1 MRLVSRYKTEK
12 ICLIVA
18 FLLMFGMN
26 VQAQTSKYISEAE
39 YNTVSKKLLNPQNI
53 QQLPFLNVHNVFL
66 YNKSIKIWKGSLN
79 GNLRFSLTNQVI
91 KDEINYYDAAEYEI
105 RFDPNELYYQK
116 SFNNF
121 TFGIGRKRIKWGV
134 GYVSSPT
141 DIVSNPPS
149 PTDPSDRLFQIKGS
163 DLFQASY
170 IGSKSQY
177 DIYIMPKS
185 DVNNS
190 YFKNHSAAFRYF
202 TNIQPFDISL
212 VGRIDLD
219 GKYQAGFNQTV
230 AIGEKLELH
239 SDAILSSNNFVRYP
253 PDFSTKKG
261 IGYRLLAGTN
271 WSPSQNYNIVVEYF
285 HISEGY
291 SENEWNL
298 LQNQI
303 TQLNELRTIES
314 TAPTAN
320 EALRTIYNANVFPLR
335 KDFIF
340 TRLVRNNLFK
350 DFELEWITFACINDT
365 GTLNRLGI
373 YYKFQSRFN
382 LYCHYQFLL
391 NESDSSYNLYGFE
404 NTCRLGLKISL

>member
-1 MRLVSRYKTEK
+1 MRLVNKARPH
-12 ICLIVA
+12 IVFSIAA
-18 FLLMFGMN
+18 FIILSGLS
-26 VQAQTSKYISEAE
+26 VQAQTSKYISEVE
-39 YNTVSKKLLNPQNI
+39 YNTINKGWLNPQNI
-53 QQLPFLNVHNVFL
+53 QLLPYINVNNIFL
-66 YNKSIKIWKGSLN
+66 YNKSFKIWKGSLN
-79 GNLRFSLTNQVI
+79 GNLRFSLLNQLS
-91 KDEINYYDAAEYEI
+91 KDEVNKYDVNDYKI

-121 TFGIGRKRIKWGV
+121 TLGIGRKRIKWGV

-177 DIYIMPKS
+177 DIYLMPKTN
-185 DVNNS
+185 VNDL

-202 TNIQPFDISL
+202 TNIHPFDISL

-219 GKYQAGFNQTV
+219 GTYQAGFNQTV

-239 SDAILSSNNFVRYP
+239 SDAILSSKSNALYP
-253 PDFSTKKG
+253 PDFSTNKELS
-261 IGYRLLAGTN
+261 YRILAGTN
-271 WSPSQNYNIVVEYF
+271 WSPNQNYNIVLEYF

-291 SENEWNL
+291 SANHWLL
-298 LQNQI
+298 LQN
-303 TQLNELRTIES
+303 TIEYLEAMRAIE
-314 TAPTAN
+314 TLEPTA
-320 EALRTIYNANVFPLR
+320 TSTMKQIYNSNVFPLR

-340 TRLVRNNLFK
+340 GRLLRNNLFK
-350 DFELEWITFACINDT
+350 NAELEWITFACINDL
-365 GTLNRLGI
+365 GSLNRLGI

-382 LYCHYQFLL
+382 LYFQYQFLL
-391 NESDSSYNLYGFE
+391 NTAKSSFNLYGFE
-404 NTCRLGLKISL
+404 DTWRLGLKISF